1 MPDMYSFLQ
10 TVRRLCRLLA
20 RGAARRL
27 CRTAGAFITALSVVM
42 VAFLFWAGYA
52 GARSEAAPAFYGE
65 SAGDRPR
72 GLYGKREEFGVDPV
86 SRLEVSLIAG
96 SEQGRRFVGGLLERR
111 IQDELARSDLE
122 VETLTKEILTHSG
135 QGAQEAPRG
144 GPKPGQA
151 EKAIRCTARD
161 YEVLLRIVQAEAG
174 ICDAKGKI
182 MVANVIINR
191 VRNSEFPDTITDV
204 VYERSQFS
212 PVSDGRINTCEIT
225 QETIECVD
233 RALAG
238 EDYSEGALYF
248 MNRRG
253 SASSN
258 IEWFDRKLTFVK
270 EHGGHEFFK

>member
-1 MPDMYSFLQ
+1 MPGIDSVLQ
-10 TVRRLCRLLA
+10 TMRCLCRSLA
-20 RGAARRL
+20 RGAAKRM
-27 CRTAGAFITALSVVM
+27 CRTAGVFITALSVAM

-52 GARSEAAPAFYGE
+52 GTKREAAPAFYGE
-65 SAGDRPR
+65 SAGEKPR
-72 GLYGKREEFGVDPV
+72 VIARETESFGVDPV
-86 SRLEVSLIAG
+86 SRLEVSFIAG

-122 VETLTKEILTHSG
+122 VETLTKEILTHTGQDAQGSG
-135 QGAQEAPRG
+135 Q
-144 GPKPGQA
+144 KPGQA
-151 EKAIRCTARD
+151 GKAIRCTPRD
-161 YEVLLRIVQAEAG
+161 YEVLLKIVQAEAG
-174 ICDAKGKI
+174 ICDEKGKI
-182 MVANVIINR
+182 MVANVILNR

-258 IEWFDRKLTFVK
+258 IEWFDRKLTFVTK
-270 EHGGHEFFK
+270 HGGHEFFK